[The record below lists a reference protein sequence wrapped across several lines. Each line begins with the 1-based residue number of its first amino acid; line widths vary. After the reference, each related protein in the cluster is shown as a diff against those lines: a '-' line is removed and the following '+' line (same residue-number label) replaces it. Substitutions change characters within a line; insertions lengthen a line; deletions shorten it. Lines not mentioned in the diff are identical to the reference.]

1 MQVTIHIRWGR
12 WACPDACHAA
22 LVPERESPTGEGA
35 DALAHVARVAE
46 RLGDRW
52 SLVVIAALLPGPLR
66 YGELQER
73 VAGIAPNILS
83 ARLRK
88 LEEDGI
94 VVSSPYSERPPRFEY
109 RLTGD
114 GEALADALRLLAD
127 WSARTQG
134 LEPMDAPTH
143 AVCGSTLQVRWWC
156 PVCEEVVTPA
166 DDEPVLA

>member
-1 MQVTIHIRWGR
+1 MPI
-12 WACPDACHAA
+12 
-22 LVPERESPTGEGA
+22 ENA
-35 DALAHVARVAE
+35 DALAQVANVAE

-52 SLVVIAALLPGPLR
+52 SLVVIAALLDGPRR

-88 LEEDGI
+88 LEDDGI

-109 RLTGD
+109 RLTAD

-134 LEPMDAPTH
+134 AAAADAPRH
-143 AVCGSTLQVRWWC
+143 AVCGGPLQVRWWC
-156 PVCEEVVTPA
+156 PVCEEVASA
-166 DDEPVLA
+166 DEESVLA

>member
-1 MQVTIHIRWGR
+1 MPI
-12 WACPDACHAA
+12 DN
-22 LVPERESPTGEGA
+22 A
-35 DALAHVARVAE
+35 DALAHVANVAE

-52 SLVVIAALLPGPLR
+52 SLVVIAALLDGPLR

-94 VVSSPYSERPPRFEY
+94 VVSSPYTQRPPRFEY
-109 RLTGD
+109 RLTTD

-127 WSARTQG
+127 WSARTRG
-134 LEPMDAPTH
+134 AEPADPPRH
-143 AVCGSTLQVRWWC
+143 AVCGSPLQVRWWC
-156 PVCEEVVTPA
+156 PVCEEVA
-166 DDEPVLA
+166 SAGDEDSVLV

>member
-1 MQVTIHIRWGR
+1 MQVTIHNYES
-12 WACPDACHAA
+12 ACHAP
-22 LVPERESPTGEGA
+22 LVPDRDSPAGVGA
-35 DALAHVARVAE
+35 DALGHVARVAE

-52 SLVVIAALLPGPLR
+52 SLVVIAALLSGPLR

-73 VAGIAPNILS
+73 VEGIAPNILS

-94 VVSSPYSERPPRFEY
+94 VVSSPYSDRPPRFEY
-109 RLTGD
+109 RLTAD

-134 LEPMDAPTH
+134 AEPADAPRH
-143 AVCGSTLQVRWWC
+143 AICGTALQVRWWC
-156 PVCEEVVTPA
+156 PVCEELATPA

>member
-1 MQVTIHIRWGR
+1 
-12 WACPDACHAA
+12 
-22 LVPERESPTGEGA
+22 VPERVPSAIENP
-35 DALAHVARVAE
+35 DALAHVAAVAE

-52 SLVVIAALLPGPLR
+52 SLVVIAALLSGPLR

-94 VVSSPYSERPPRFEY
+94 VVASPYSERPPRFEY
-109 RLTGD
+109 RLTAD

-127 WSARTQG
+127 WSASRQG
-134 LEPMDAPTH
+134 AEPADVPRH
-143 AVCGSTLQVRWWC
+143 GVCGSPLQVRWWC
-156 PVCEEVVTPA
+156 PVCEELASPG
-166 DDEPVLA
+166 DDESLLA